1 MVSVFLDYRSE
12 PTGDWINE
20 TREFSRVPCVGEYV
34 KLPQSGACTRVYL
47 VLHCVFDAAH
57 TAEVFTNPAGSVTD
71 ALAAREPVVGQ
82 VTKAASAYTAKALA
96 RVNDVLGRLTEK
108 K

>member
-1 MVSVFLDYRSE
+1 MVSVFLHYRSE
-12 PTGDWINE
+12 PAGDRINE

-34 KLPQSGACTRVYL
+34 KLSEADACFRVYL
-47 VLHCVFDAAH
+47 VLHCAFDAAN

-71 ALAAREPVVGQ
+71 AIAAREPIIDQ

-96 RVNDVLGRLTEK
+96 GVNDALGRLTK
-108 K
+108 KK